1 MTDDA
6 VRGYVEGI
14 DAEHRPLF
22 DRVHRLV
29 LATAPDAAVSI
40 SYGIPTYR
48 VGRRRLYVGAW
59 AHGISLYGWRA
70 GGDGGFVGRHP
81 ELVAGKGTIRLTPA
95 DIERVGD
102 AELAGLVRATLAG

>member
-6 VRGYVEGI
+6 VRAYVDGI

-22 DRVHRLV
+22 DRVHGLV
-29 LATAPDAAVSI
+29 LATAPDATVSL

-70 GGDGGFVGRHP
+70 GGDGGFVDRHP
-81 ELVAGKGTIRLTPA
+81 ELVAGKGTIRLTSSA
-95 DIERVGD
+95 AKGLDD
-102 AELAGLVRATLAG
+102 TELTGLVRATLAD